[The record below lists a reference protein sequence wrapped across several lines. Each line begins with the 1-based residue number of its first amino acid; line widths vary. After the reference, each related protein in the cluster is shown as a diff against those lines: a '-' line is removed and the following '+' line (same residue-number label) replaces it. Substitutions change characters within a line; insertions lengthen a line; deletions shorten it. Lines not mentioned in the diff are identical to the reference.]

1 MKQKRYPEE
10 QIGFALRQAES
21 GIAFR
26 YSAIGAYDFDAMLAD
41 RDFREAVFELREVQ
55 RVFLQWEEAS
65 LRRVREIQRMLGD
78 EPLDEVRCL

>member
-1 MKQKRYPEE
+1 LQRDHFRSD
-10 QIGFALRQAES
+10 QDSRL
-21 GIAFR
+21 AFR

-55 RVFLQWEEAS
+55 RGFLQWEEAS

-78 EPLDEVRCL
+78 EPLDEVRCR